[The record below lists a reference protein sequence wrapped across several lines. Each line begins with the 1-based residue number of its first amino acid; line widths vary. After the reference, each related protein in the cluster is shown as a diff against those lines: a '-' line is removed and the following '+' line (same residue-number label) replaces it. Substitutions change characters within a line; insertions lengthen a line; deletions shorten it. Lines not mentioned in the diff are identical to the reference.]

1 MGLFEVIN
9 TFEVAMAAQVKK
21 LLSSY
26 NLLNKLIAYVKDK
39 GGNMS
44 THAKALSYVVSCVI

>member
-26 NLLNKLIAYVKDK
+26 NLLDKLIAYVKDK